1 MSLMA
6 QTTNKDTGI
15 STRVLIGQTQSVPS
29 IFLAFEG
36 THLDSYSCLDVP
48 QEVSLKSS
56 LKTKEK
62 DYCFIMVMLSL
73 PKILII

>member
-6 QTTNKDTGI
+6 QTTNRNPGI

-36 THLDSYSCLDVP
+36 THLDSYSCLEVP
-48 QEVSLKSS
+48 QEASLKSS
-56 LKTKEK
+56 LTTKEK
-62 DYCFIMVMLSL
+62 DYCFITVMLRL
-73 PKILII
+73 LKI